1 MVFFIV
7 SFGIIFI
14 SISIV
19 IVLRKQAYTA
29 NKAGKREEEETQE
42 NDQEESLSII

>member
-1 MVFFIV
+1 MVYFIV

-19 IVLRKQAYTA
+19 IVSRKQAYTV
-29 NKAGKREEEETQE
+29 NKAGKQEEEETRE
-42 NDQEESLSII
+42 WKEESLSIK